1 MPIYAL
7 GDERARIHPS
17 AFVHPD
23 AVVIGEVHLGAE
35 SSVWP
40 CAVIRADNGPIVIG
54 ARTSIQDGAVLHTQP
69 HNRTRV
75 GDDCTVGHLAHLEGC
90 VLEDVVL
97 IGTGAI
103 VLEQVVC
110 RTVSFVAAGALVAP
124 RTEVPSRAMAVG
136 VPARLRLG
144 AVKPEMITGYAG
156 AYRRHLLQ
164 HRDGMRPV
172 DVEECITEDVG
183 RTT

>member
-7 GDERARIHPS
+7 GDERARVHPS

-40 CAVIRADNGPIVIG
+40 GAVIRADNGPIVIG
-54 ARTSIQDGAVLHTQP
+54 ARTSVQDGAVVHTQP
-69 HNRTRV
+69 TNRTRI
-75 GDDCTVGHLAHLEGC
+75 GDDCTIGHLAHLEGC
-90 VLEDVVL
+90 ALEDVVL

-103 VLEQVVC
+103 VLEEVVC

-124 RTEVPSRAMAVG
+124 RTEVPSGAMAIG
-136 VPARLRLG
+136 VPARLRLD
-144 AVKPEMITGYAG
+144 AVRPDMITG
-156 AYRRHLLQ
+156 
-164 HRDGMRPV
+164 
-172 DVEECITEDVG
+172 
-183 RTT
+183 